1 MHVCFP
7 HPPIPPPTHPQ
18 LSGSLMVASLLE
30 VLVGGLGLIRLLLH
44 YIGPLTVAPT
54 IALIGLSLFELPVA
68 YAKFNPAV
76 TLG

>member
-1 MHVCFP
+1 
-7 HPPIPPPTHPQ
+7 
-18 LSGSLMVASLLE
+18 MVASLLE